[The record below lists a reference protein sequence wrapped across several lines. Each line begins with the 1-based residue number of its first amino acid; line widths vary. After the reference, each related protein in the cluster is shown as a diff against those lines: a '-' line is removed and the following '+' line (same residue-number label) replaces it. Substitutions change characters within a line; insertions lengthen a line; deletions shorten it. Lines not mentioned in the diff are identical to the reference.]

1 MPTSQ
6 WLSQM
11 TETARNLNAIE
22 QDLVDLNN
30 GVLTVTGRLVDASNA
45 TLYAMCSVNDQLG
58 EREFACIYKPIAGE
72 RPLWDF
78 PDGSLANR
86 EYLSFLISHWL
97 ELHLVPPTILRDGPY
112 GTGMVQKWI
121 DIDQSVD
128 LMEFY
133 QSDHPKLRELALF
146 DLITNNTDRKIG
158 HLIPTAG
165 GHLYGCDH
173 GVTFHEDDKLRTVLW
188 QWAGISYTEVEKS
201 LLIKARELF
210 TGSKVE
216 IISGLIT
223 QEEIN
228 STIARI
234 DRALIE
240 GSFILPSPDWPA
252 VPWPPF

>member
-1 MPTSQ
+1 VRKI
-6 WLSQM
+6 
-11 TETARNLNAIE
+11 ARDLKVIE

-30 GVLTVTGRLVDASNA
+30 GVLTVTGRLIDASNA
-45 TLYAMCSVNDQLG
+45 TLYAMCSVKGGAED
-58 EREFACIYKPIAGE
+58 REFACIYKPIAGE

-86 EYLSFLISHWL
+86 EYLSFLVSHWL
-97 ELHLVPPTILRDGPY
+97 ELHLVPPTILRDGPF

-121 DIDQSVD
+121 DIDETID

-133 QSDHPKLRELALF
+133 QSEDPKLRELALF

-158 HLIPTAG
+158 HLIPTYD

-188 QWAGISYTEVEKS
+188 QWAGVEFTESEES
-201 LLIKARELF
+201 LLLKAREFF
-210 TGSKVE
+210 TDTKLE

-223 QEEIN
+223 QEEIVA
-228 STIARI
+228 TIARI